1 VNVQSQDVEL
11 VRAAIDVAAV
21 GLAAGELPIGAV
33 VALDGKVVAS
43 AHTAERA
50 SGRLLVHADLLAL
63 QTADELRLPVGDRR
77 RLVFAANLEP
87 CLMCLGAAMSAMV
100 GTVLYALDSPSDGA
114 VALAGGWDRRAGD
127 FPAYRLPAI
136 RGGILAEASRALFA
150 EYVRR
155 FPDRGGFTVWAA
167 TLAD

>member
-1 VNVQSQDVEL
+1 MIQGEFGRFIRRAKSRYDFHEL
-11 VRAAIDVAAV
+11 HPGDRRKKVR
-21 GLAAGELPIGAV
+21 
-33 VALDGKVVAS
+33 
-43 AHTAERA
+43 
-50 SGRLLVHADLLAL
+50 
-63 QTADELRLPVGDRR
+63 ADELRLPVGDRR

-155 FPDRGGFTVWAA
+155 FPDRGGFTAWAA